1 MLNLV
6 LKIICCWNSQRVL
19 IACAFG
25 PGRVLFVRNSSSV
38 FELQVNSYIS
48 TSSTTSTLRL
58 PLYILSVV
66 DAYQKAYGT
75 GKRVMVMMVIM
86 YCEK

>member
-1 MLNLV
+1 MDPKKNLNPETKYNCFTRTV
-6 LKIICCWNSQRVL
+6 LYTVQYS
-19 IACAFG
+19 
-25 PGRVLFVRNSSSV
+25 
-38 FELQVNSYIS
+38 SYIS

-75 GKRVMVMMVIM
+75 GKRVMVMVMMVLQGT
-86 YCEK
+86 YVL